1 MTMKRQR
8 PDYERWTLKA
18 KFTEDVRD
26 LFGSAVAD
34 KIEFGGDLYD
44 SDCYWSLLIQW
55 PKQDPK
61 DSDYKNA
68 VDWGRGYNNDRAL
81 SRFNERVEQFGQPV
95 RVTASVAF
103 SM

>member
-1 MTMKRQR
+1 MTSDKR
-8 PDYERWTLKA
+8 E
-18 KFTEDVRD
+18 FTEGVRD

-34 KIEFGGDLYD
+34 KIEFDGDLYD

-68 VDWGRGYNNDRAL
+68 VSWGRGYNNDRAV
-81 SRFNERVEQFGQPV
+81 SRFSERVEQFGQPV
-95 RVTASVAF
+95 RVTANVAF
-103 SM
+103 DMSFSM